1 MSSYLPKDGGSGS
14 AYQEGGGLYALGK
27 QLVLVLRRNL
37 KILVNVVVNL
47 SIYRNKTLGN
57 IYNYKAIEYIRNFR
71 NIA

>member
-27 QLVLVLRRNL
+27 QLVVVLRSIVKVL
-37 KILVNVVVNL
+37 FHVLVNIC
-47 SIYRNKTLGN
+47 IYRNKISDN
-57 IYNYKAIEYIRNFR
+57 IYNYKALDYAKNFR